1 MKYLLDTHA
10 LIWFLEGDERLSSKA
25 KNIVC
30 NDDAVIYVSIVS
42 LWEMAIK
49 ISLGKLEL
57 SQSLEQIIAK
67 LPQQSMTVLSVQPI
81 HVVTLLSLPFEHRDP
96 FDRLLIAQALRENM
110 ILMSNEVLFLRYGV
124 NRVW

>member
-1 MKYLLDTHA
+1 MPRWMI
-10 LIWFLEGDERLSSKA
+10 LI
-25 KNIVC
+25 
-30 NDDAVIYVSIVS
+30 
-42 LWEMAIK
+42 
-49 ISLGKLEL
+49 

-67 LPQQSMTVLSVQPI
+67 LPQQSITVLPVQPA

-124 NRVW
+124 NRIW